1 VRSLRQTLADYL
13 RLRRSLGFKMKH
25 SASLVT
31 FVSFAEKRNSRRIT
45 TRLAIDWAQKGK
57 EGQSKWR
64 YSLVRGLAK
73 YAAIFDAQTEVPQLS
88 LLRTKYPRPR
98 PYIYS
103 DQEIERLLFAAR
115 DWGHDLPRTT
125 YYCFLGLLAVS
136 GLRLGEAIRLQVS
149 DVDLANGVLTIR
161 DSKFGKSRLVPIH
174 ASTTRKLHEYQRQR
188 DRFLGT
194 QSSAHFFICRK
205 GTPLRQ
211 PNFHGVFKEL
221 LVRAGIRDVTSRGGP
236 RLHDLRHSF
245 AVRTLIDWY
254 RSGKDIE
261 AHLPVLSTFLGHAH
275 VRSTYWYLSE
285 HPELMKLA
293 VERLDARW
301 EGRL

>member
-1 VRSLRQTLADYL
+1 MVNE
-13 RLRRSLGFKMKH
+13 
-25 SASLVT
+25 SAALPA
-31 FVSFAEKRNSRRIT
+31 FVSFVGRRKSPYIT
-45 TRLAIDWAQKGK
+45 TRLALDWAQQGK

-64 YSLVRGLAK
+64 FSMVRGLAK
-73 YAAIFDAQTEVPQLS
+73 YAVIFDARAEVPQLGV
-88 LLRTKYPRPR
+88 LRTKYPRPR

-103 DQEIERLLFAAR
+103 DQEIERLLRAAW
-115 DWGHDLPRTT
+115 DWGHDRPRTT

-136 GLRLGEAIRLQVS
+136 GLRLGEAIRLQVG
-149 DVDLANGVLTIR
+149 DVDLATGILTIR
-161 DSKFGKSRLVPIH
+161 NSKFGKSRLVPIH
-174 ASTTRKLHEYQRQR
+174 ASTTRKLREYQRQR

-194 QSSAHFFICRK
+194 RSSTHFFVCRK

-236 RLHDLRHSF
+236 RLHDLRHTF
-245 AVRTLIDWY
+245 AVRTLIGWY
-254 RSGKDIE
+254 QSGKDIE
-261 AHLPVLSTFLGHAH
+261 AQLPVLSTFLGHSC
-275 VRSTYWYLSE
+275 VRDTYWYLSE

-301 EGRL
+301 EGAL